1 MQPETSGASSARVD
15 DVRPNSGP
23 MTLRLDDEMV
33 RAAQAYR
40 RGRIEH
46 AGSGDQYGPVTTAF
60 DLAAHS
66 LAALLADKI
75 VDADVE
81 QFLADLSESSVTYA
95 EIERDREH
103 RQPRRSWRRR

>member
-1 MQPETSGASSARVD
+1 MQPDVSGASSARMD

-46 AGSGDQYGPVTTAF
+46 AGSANSKGPIATAF

-81 QFLADLSESSVTYA
+81 QFLADLNEASVTYA
-95 EIERDREH
+95 EVERDRER
-103 RQPRRSWRRR
+103 RQPRRSWRLR